1 MQLYR
6 HSTKKY
12 RDISGRFQNLLQMSA
27 MKIFWTLLLVA
38 FHLTGLTQ
46 VRIIVHLDSS
56 IKSNF
61 NGRLNIYTS
70 TDTVNGVPNSPDFVN
85 PQPMFYKI
93 VSNWHYPD
101 VMVIDDQA
109 QRFSTSLS
117 KLAPGVYKVAGV
129 VDGNPEEHG
138 AHNKGSYFSPRE
150 ARLEINKDGKGET
163 HLYLTRE
170 ASRSFKE
177 NDSLK
182 LVEFRSPLLSAFHK
196 KDIIMKAAVL
206 LPQGFDPLQTYPVV
220 YVIPG
225 WGGTHYD
232 LQGRNPVQRYG
243 MRQGLK
249 KIYVYLNP
257 ETQTPWGLHAFVD
270 SRVNG
275 PWGKA
280 LVKELIP
287 YIAKTYH
294 ASADPKLTFIV
305 GQSSG
310 GYPSLWL
317 PLHYPEAFGGGW
329 AVSPD
334 PVDFSNFVGVPLYE
348 KNANL
353 YQDREGNLRPF
364 FLMNGKPLTTLK
376 MFCDIEN
383 FEGDGGQMQSF
394 EAEFGKP
401 DAAGRPR
408 QLYDRK
414 TGAINAAVVKDWED
428 YDLGK
433 WVEKNWPKVSRKLSG
448 KKLHVYAGQDDNFFL
463 NAAVLNFGERAK
475 KVSADIVVELFPNS
489 DHFSIWNPA
498 FTARVQ
504 QEIDELIGK
513 Q

>member
-1 MQLYR
+1 M
-6 HSTKKY
+6 KK
-12 RDISGRFQNLLQMSA
+12 LL
-27 MKIFWTLLLVA
+27 TLVLVA
-38 FHLTGLTQ
+38 AHLISYSQ
-46 VRIIVHLDSS
+46 VKIYVHLDSS
-56 IKSNF
+56 IKKSF
-61 NGRLNIYTS
+61 TGRLNIYTS
-70 TDTVNGVPNSPDFVN
+70 TDTVKGVPNSPDLVN
-85 PQPMFYKI
+85 PQPMYHTM

-101 VMVIDDQA
+101 VIVIDDA
-109 QRFSTSLS
+109 ARAFSTPLS
-117 KLAPGVYKVAGV
+117 KLGAGVYKIAGV
-129 VDGNPEEHG
+129 VDGNAEERG
-138 AHNKGSYFSPRE
+138 AFNAGSYFSQKE
-150 ARLEINKDGKGET
+150 ARLEISKDGKGET
-163 HLYLTRE
+163 HLYLARE
-170 ASRSFKE
+170 ASRKFKE

-182 LVEFRSPLLSAFHK
+182 LVEFRSSLLSQFHK
-196 KDIIMKAAVL
+196 KDIFIKAGVL
-206 LPQGFDPLQTYPVV
+206 LPNGYDPSLTYPVV

-232 LQGRNPVQRYG
+232 LQSTYPVQRYG

-294 ASADPKLTFIV
+294 ASAEPRLTFIM

-317 PLHYPEAFGGGW
+317 PLHYPEAFGGAW

-353 YQDREGNLRPF
+353 FRDSEGNLRPF
-364 FLMNGKPLTTLK
+364 FMVNGKPQTTVKL
-376 MFCDIEN
+376 FCDIEN

-401 DAAGRPR
+401 DATGRPR
-408 QLYDRK
+408 QLYDRN
-414 TGAINAAVVKDWED
+414 TGAINAAVVKDWQD

-433 WVEKNWPKVSRKLSG
+433 WVEKNWSKVSKKLSG

-463 NAAVLNFGERAK
+463 NNAALNFAEKAK

-489 DHFSIWNPA
+489 DHFSIWNPV

-504 QEIDELIGK
+504 QEMDELIGK

>member
-1 MQLYR
+1 MKVLFTLGLLALCLVS
-6 HSTKKY
+6 HS
-12 RDISGRFQNLLQMSA
+12 
-27 MKIFWTLLLVA
+27 
-38 FHLTGLTQ
+38 Q
-46 VRIIVHLDSS
+46 VKVYVHLDSS
-56 IKSNF
+56 IKKSF
-61 NGRLNIYTS
+61 SGRVNIYTS

-85 PQPMFYKI
+85 PQPMYYKE
-93 VSNWHYPD
+93 VKNWKYPD
-101 VMVIDDQA
+101 VIVFDDQA
-109 QRFSTSLS
+109 NHFSTPLS
-117 KLAPGVYKVAGV
+117 KLGAGVYKIAGV
-129 VDGNPEEHG
+129 VDGNPEERG
-138 AHNKGSYFSPRE
+138 AMNPGSYYSQKE
-150 ARLEINKDGKGET
+150 ARLEISRDGKGET
-163 HLYLTRE
+163 HLYLSRE
-170 ASRSFKE
+170 ASRKFKE

-182 LVEFRSPLLSAFHK
+182 QVVFKSSMLSAFHN
-196 KDIIMKAAVL
+196 KDIFIKAAVL
-206 LPQGFDPLQTYPVV
+206 LPSDYGQDPQRVYPVV

-232 LQGRNPVQRYG
+232 LQSPYPVQRYG
-243 MRQGLK
+243 MRQGLS

-287 YIAKTYH
+287 YISQTYR
-294 ASADPKLTFIV
+294 ASTNPALTFIV

-334 PVDFSNFVGVPLYE
+334 PVDFTNFVGIPLYD
-348 KNANL
+348 KKANFYKAANDSL
-353 YQDREGNLRPF
+353 HPF
-364 FLMNGKPLTTLK
+364 FIMNGKPLTTIK

-401 DAAGRPR
+401 DAQGRPR
-408 QLYDRK
+408 QVYDRK
-414 TGAINAAVVKDWED
+414 TGAVNTSVVKDWQE

-433 WVEKNWPKVSRKLSG
+433 WVEKNWSTVSNRLSG
-448 KKLHVYAGQDDNFFL
+448 KKLHVYAGENDNFFL
-463 NAAVLNFGERAK
+463 NKAVLNFGEKAK
-475 KVSADIVVELFPNS
+475 KASADIVVELFPDS
-489 DHFSIWNPA
+489 DHFSIWKPD

-504 QEIDELIGK
+504 REMDELIQK
-513 Q
+513 ANK